1 MNTLTINSM
10 NTLATDTIELRLDG
24 APHRV
29 SAGTTLAELMAELHH
44 QPRDVSTAVNGS
56 FVPRGE
62 REAYTLNAGDA
73 VLVFQPIVAG

>member
-10 NTLATDTIELRLDG
+10 NTLTTDTIELRLDG

-29 SAGTTLAELMAELHH
+29 PAGTTLAELMAQLDHR
-44 QPRDVSTAVNGS
+44 PGDVSTAVNGS

-62 REAYTLNAGDA
+62 RVAYTLNAGDA